1 MRDRI
6 VAHLREQAARQKTRG
21 LAEAALKEIQGT
33 KTLGEV
39 AKDHDW
45 KVTGP
50 LMIRRDASTVPAP
63 VVTAAFGT
71 RELNRPR
78 LVALENGD
86 QAILRIAAIKD
97 GEESAEADKAMEAA
111 RQSLAR
117 LAGQREFA
125 AFVAEMRRSADV
137 YIKPAQ
143 DGSAP

>member
-1 MRDRI
+1 
-6 VAHLREQAARQKTRG
+6 
-21 LAEAALKEIQGT
+21 
-33 KTLGEV
+33 
-39 AKDHDW
+39 
-45 KVTGP
+45 
-50 LMIRRDASTVPAP
+50 
-63 VVTAAFGT
+63 
-71 RELNRPR
+71 
-78 LVALENGD
+78 VALENGD

-117 LAGQREFA
+117 MAGQREFA